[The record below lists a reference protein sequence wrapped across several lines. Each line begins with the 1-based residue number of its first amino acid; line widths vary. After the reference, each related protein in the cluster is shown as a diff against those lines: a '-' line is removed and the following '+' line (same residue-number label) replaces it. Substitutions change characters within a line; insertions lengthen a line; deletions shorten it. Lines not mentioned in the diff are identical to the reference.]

1 MAVFDLL
8 YNKYLETVKIS
19 FNKIIEP
26 KFTKDNITIT
36 IKTNEDKIN
45 PEEEVKK
52 VEYTIFENWMF

>member
-52 VEYTIFENWMF
+52 VEYAIF

>member
-26 KFTKDNITIT
+26 KFTKDDITIT

-52 VEYTIFENWMF
+52 VEYIIF

>member
-8 YNKYLETVKIS
+8 HNKYLETVKIS

-52 VEYTIFENWMF
+52 VEYTIF

>member
-1 MAVFDLL
+1 MADFDLL

-45 PEEEVKK
+45 PEE
-52 VEYTIFENWMF
+52 

>member
-8 YNKYLETVKIS
+8 YNKYLETVIS

-52 VEYTIFENWMF
+52 VEYTIF

>member
-8 YNKYLETVKIS
+8 YNKYLETDKIS

-52 VEYTIFENWMF
+52 VEYTIF

>member
-52 VEYTIFENWMF
+52 VEYIIF

>member
-1 MAVFDLL
+1 MAVFDFL

-26 KFTKDNITIT
+26 KFTKYNITIT
-36 IKTNEDKIN
+36 ITTNEDKIN

-52 VEYTIFENWMF
+52 NKYTIF

>member
-26 KFTKDNITIT
+26 KFTKDNIAIT
-36 IKTNEDKIN
+36 IKTNEDKTN
-45 PEEEVKK
+45 PEKELKK
-52 VEYTIFENWMF
+52 IRYTIF

>member
-1 MAVFDLL
+1 MADFDLL

-52 VEYTIFENWMF
+52 VEYTIF

>member
-52 VEYTIFENWMF
+52 VEYTIF

>member
-26 KFTKDNITIT
+26 KFTKDDITIT

-52 VEYTIFENWMF
+52 VEYTIF

>member
-36 IKTNEDKIN
+36 IKTNEGKIN

-52 VEYTIFENWMF
+52 VEYTIF